1 MSFTPSYASAA
12 AESTIPIAAEGALS
26 DAVLQAASQA
36 VAAFNGNPYVGEP
49 WKECGVKNA
58 PLLTLLDALID
69 ASAATAAVIAD
80 NSWDDCLPLP
90 VDVAV
95 GLADSACRIANTLT
109 AAAAA
114 PDARGWSLPSCSGK
128 ELV

>member
-1 MSFTPSYASAA
+1 MIAT
-12 AESTIPIAAEGALS
+12 TIPVAAIPVAEGALS
-26 DAVLQAASQA
+26 DAVLQAARAA
-36 VAAFNGNPYVGEP
+36 VAAFPGNPYQGNP
-49 WKECGVKNA
+49 WAGCGPKNP

-69 ASAATAAVIAD
+69 ASAATAAAIAD
-80 NSWDDCLPLP
+80 NAWDECQPIP
-90 VDVAV
+90 
-95 GLADSACRIANTLT
+95 ADRAKAMADALNRIADTLN

>member
-1 MSFTPSYASAA
+1 MSTV
-12 AESTIPIAAEGALS
+12 TIPVAAIPVAEGALS
-26 DAVLQAASQA
+26 DAVLQAARAA
-36 VAAFNGNPYVGEP
+36 VAAFPGNPYQGNP
-49 WKECGVKNA
+49 WAGCGAKNP

-69 ASAATAAVIAD
+69 AATATAAAIAD
-80 NSWDDCLPLP
+80 NAWDDCQPIP
-90 VDVAV
+90 
-95 GLADSACRIANTLT
+95 ADRAKAMADALHRCADTIA